1 MTELVLEA
9 GGRSY
14 LAKDEMLTIDHFQQ
28 MFPRWREFE
37 AVKQRYDP
45 DLLFQSAM
53 YRRLF
58 QAEAVKPA
66 LAV

>member
-1 MTELVLEA
+1 
-9 GGRSY
+9 
-14 LAKDEMLTIDHFQQ
+14 MLTVDHFQQ

-37 AVKQRYDP
+37 ALKQRYDP

-66 LAV
+66 PALAV